1 MYFCTNMKI
10 AVLGSGIK
18 LNSWMNK
25 HSSNTLLTYVQDTQS
40 CGEFEVFIDLNFDE
54 NPKRIAE
61 YAKHSQTQFLLSSNL
76 TTIDQAIFDLGIQA
90 NTSNMVGICA
100 FPHLIE
106 RNTLEICHTVSA
118 STEKKKITDTF
129 NQIADILRYE
139 KTQWVQSRVGLVTA
153 RVLCMIINEAYYT
166 VQEGTA
172 NKLDIDTAMK
182 LGTNYPKGPFE
193 FLELFSLPLVYKQ
206 LEALYSDTH
215 EERYK
220 ICSLLKSEYIT
231 Q

>member
-1 MYFCTNMKI
+1 MKI
-10 AVLGSGIK
+10 AVLGTGIK
-18 LNSWMNK
+18 LESWMNK
-25 HSSNTLLTYVQDTQS
+25 HSSNTSLTYVQDTQS

-61 YAKHSQTQFLLSSNL
+61 YANYSQTHFLLSANL
-76 TTIDQAIFDLGIQA
+76 TTIDQAIFDSELQIKA
-90 NTSNMVGICA
+90 INMAGICA

-106 RNTLEICHTVSA
+106 RNTLEICLPVSA
-118 STEKKKITDTF
+118 SLEKNKSIEKF
-129 NQIADILRYE
+129 NAIADVLGYE
-139 KTQWVQSRVGLVTA
+139 KTQWVKSRVGLVTA

-172 NKLDIDTAMK
+172 NKSDIDTAMK

-193 FLELFSLPLVYKQ
+193 FLNLFSLELVYKQ
-206 LEALYSDTH
+206 LDSLYNDTH